1 MSSEDPVLDAKLG
14 DHVVKLLASHGVQA
28 THRDGVVYVG
38 TGDARWVRLSATRES
53 NPSVTRLDVE
63 AAGPDGSRV
72 VDSLNGFADDPA
84 AAANDAALQ
93 FCLCDFHVLL
103 AGLWGLLE
111 EDQVD
116 HYTVTTDAGPWDL
129 YVGGWVSRMS
139 APDNV
144 MPPPEAAFVDAL
156 KAAAPGLLRER
167 KSHAGRVFVAA
178 MDGALTYE
186 ALVDMQ
192 PSDELE
198 AVLRSLPLAPPPSGY
213 ASQRLFFLAL
223 PQQGRSAHVRTG
235 RCTPARAPDAAPSP
249 GRSRLWIG
257 VPLAVAAI
265 ATAAVYFA
273 LR

>member
-1 MSSEDPVLDAKLG
+1 MSSEDLVPDAMLG
-14 DHVVKLLASHGVQA
+14 DHLVKLLGTHGVQA
-28 THRDGVVYVG
+28 SRRDGVVHVG
-38 TGDARWVRLSATRES
+38 AGEARWVRLSATRQEG
-53 NPSVTRLDVE
+53 PSPLRLHVD
-63 AAGPDGSRV
+63 AAGPDGAV
-72 VDSLNGFADDPA
+72 VSDSLNGVAEDPAEAADDA
-84 AAANDAALQ
+84 VLQ

-139 APDNV
+139 APGNT
-144 MPPPEAAFVDAL
+144 MPAPEAAFVDAL
-156 KAAAPGLLRER
+156 LKAAPALLRER
-167 KSHAGRVFVAA
+167 RSHAGRVFIAA
-178 MDGALTYE
+178 MEGALTYE

-192 PSDELE
+192 PSVELE

-223 PQQGRSAHVRTG
+223 PRQGRNAHVRTG

-257 VPLAVAAI
+257 LVLAMAVI
-265 ATAAVYFA
+265 ATAYFA